1 MTRDSPA
8 SLHASAS
15 STTALMAWDGSGA
28 AMMPSVRANVVA
40 ASKTATWW
48 SHLLGWWKRTFRW
61 DVVDGGDR
69 VHHDGEVGQ
78 GHQLVDFPLPVALV
92 LQVPFE
98 IEILRGQDRWHERSS
113 RHDLDGDPVRSRQLL
128 ERLALGQAHQILAGE
143 GFVELERGMAMES
156 SAVVVACANGNVE
169 KNELLEQHVPHA
181 LECGSDVRHEAEV
194 QGDETGAP
202 LYVFGAGPAEELGVV
217 VACGRIQVTYSGGP
231 GLFDRL
237 RQPLVL
243 DFSDSPSM
251 RATFESLVGEYRAGA
266 AGSAAMMAALMNQCL
281 ISVFRRLSDQP
292 DSQLPWLAALDD
304 PSLAR
309 VLDDILARPERP
321 HSVDTLAELAH
332 MSRSVFARR
341 FHECFACTPMDYVR
355 DTRLR
360 RAAQLLHRGELSVN
374 DVATHVG
381 FASRSHFSRA
391 FQAHFGCSP
400 SKFRVA
406 DEA

>member
-169 KNELLEQHVPHA
+169 KNELLEQHGHV
-181 LECGSDVRHEAEV
+181 
-194 QGDETGAP
+194 
-202 LYVFGAGPAEELGVV
+202 AGQHRVSELGPRASKNVLVDTERFEKVRDIERTGDLFHFVV
-217 VACGRIQVTYSGGP
+217 
-231 GLFDRL
+231 D
-237 RQPLVL
+237 
-243 DFSDSPSM
+243 
-251 RATFESLVGEYRAGA
+251 
-266 AGSAAMMAALMNQCL
+266 
-281 ISVFRRLSDQP
+281 
-292 DSQLPWLAALDD
+292 
-304 PSLAR
+304 
-309 VLDDILARPERP
+309 RP
-321 HSVDTLAELAH
+321 H
-332 MSRSVFARR
+332 
-341 FHECFACTPMDYVR
+341 
-355 DTRLR
+355 LR
-360 RAAQLLHRGELSVN
+360 RCLGIFNKRF
-374 DVATHVG
+374 DV
-381 FASRSHFSRA
+381 S
-391 FQAHFGCSP
+391 
-400 SKFRVA
+400 
-406 DEA
+406 